1 MKALQL
7 LAIPGSLRKASFNR
21 RALVA
26 LTHLLPDGVEARIIT
41 LEGIPFYDADLPDV
55 PEAVQ
60 AFKDQVQKSDGVVIA
75 TPEFNYGIPGVL
87 KNALDWA
94 SRPAYQS
101 VFSGKPVAV
110 LGAAPSP
117 VGTARAQ
124 GQLKQVLLGMV
135 ADVFPYPEVAIGS
148 AAERLGEDG
157 AILDERTKKQLGDFV
172 HAYVARLRRA

>member
-1 MKALQL
+1 MKTLRL

-21 RALVA
+21 RALLAIERV
-26 LTHLLPDGVEARIIT
+26 LPEEVEWKVTT
-41 LEGIPFYDADLPDV
+41 LQGIPFYDADLSEV
-55 PEAVQ
+55 PKSVQ
-60 AFKDQVQKSDGVVIA
+60 AFKDEIEKSDGVVIA

-101 VFSGKPVAV
+101 VFAGKPVAV

-135 ADVFPYPEVAIGS
+135 AEVFPYPEVAIGS
-148 AAERLGEDG
+148 AADRLGEDG
-157 AILDERTKKQLGDFV
+157 TILDDRTEKQLRQFIQAFV
-172 HAYVARLRRA
+172 GRLRRG